1 MGCRFE
7 PYFWSHFCFL
17 PSSLSS
23 LNIFPYSLPLALDVR
38 ISRKRA
44 HRIFPVYFFTEGF
57 KMSLLLELVLLEN
70 YYEKIIPLIE
80 RGDDDRASE
89 RSIGANRN
97 GSG

>member
-1 MGCRFE
+1 M
-7 PYFWSHFCFL
+7 L
-17 PSSLSS
+17 PVARRLQTKHAADSATSL
-23 LNIFPYSLPLALDVR
+23 
-38 ISRKRA
+38 SRKRA

-57 KMSLLLELVLLEN
+57 KMPLLLELVLLEN

>member
-1 MGCRFE
+1 M
-7 PYFWSHFCFL
+7 
-17 PSSLSS
+17 LS
-23 LNIFPYSLPLALDVR
+23 IA
-38 ISRKRA
+38 RKLQTKHATGFGHPIASKQA
-44 HRIFPVYFFTEGF
+44 HRIFPIYILTEGF
-57 KMSLLLELVLLEN
+57 KMPLLLELVLLEN

>member
-1 MGCRFE
+1 MFSTLFPLFFKHFPLLTAARFGCS
-7 PYFWSHFCFL
+7 YFSKTGA
-17 PSSLSS
+17 PV
-23 LNIFPYSLPLALDVR
+23 FP
-38 ISRKRA
+38 I
-44 HRIFPVYFFTEGF
+44 YFFTEGF
-57 KMSLLLELVLLEN
+57 KMPLLLELVLLEN

>member
-1 MGCRFE
+1 
-7 PYFWSHFCFL
+7 
-17 PSSLSS
+17 
-23 LNIFPYSLPLALDVR
+23 
-38 ISRKRA
+38 
-44 HRIFPVYFFTEGF
+44 
-57 KMSLLLELVLLEN
+57 MSLLLELVLLEN